1 MKKIKIGISQINNS
15 FSGAHYL
22 PYAAGLI
29 ESYFKNYSKDPDNF
43 QFLLPLY
50 KRIGIENAIKMY
62 ADADIVGFSL
72 YSWNEQLSLAIA
84 KTLKAYKKSIKI
96 IFGGPQV
103 PDNSE
108 SFLRKHKFIDYTVHG
123 EGERVFL
130 ELVESFTNK
139 NTKDVDGISWID
151 KREIFHNNPKPKRI
165 KGLEDIPSPYLT
177 GIFDKLLD
185 QNPDDEWLILWE
197 TNRGCPFKCTFCDWG
212 SATADKVNKFEMDR
226 LKAEIDWFS
235 EKKIEFI
242 FCCDA
247 NFGIMKRDV
256 EIAEYAA
263 HKKST
268 TGYPKALSVQNTKN
282 ATERA
287 YVTQKILADSGLNK
301 GVTLSMQSLDTL
313 TLENI
318 KRDNISLET
327 YEVLQKR
334 FTNHGVP
341 TYSDLILGLP
351 GETFD
356 SFTDG
361 VSQLIENGQHNRI
374 QFNNLSILPNSE
386 MGDAAYQ
393 KKFKMKT
400 VNTNILNMHG
410 CLGENDFGVPEKQ
423 QLVISTDSMPKEDWL
438 KTRAFSW
445 MTAFLHFNKILQIP
459 IIIYQHITGEDYKAI
474 INYFFNDVDKK
485 FKLIS
490 KIKKYFLDS
499 ALIIQKGG
507 PEYKFSKKWLSIWWP
522 HDEYMLIKLYED
534 DLIKEFYNESENL
547 LKERMIN
554 KDKRLSKFN
563 KLIRQS
569 CKINF
574 EMLKLPNRNKNL
586 NVELDYNI
594 LDFYKS
600 VLNGKL
606 VKLTKGSFN
615 YKIDRKREQWN
626 DDLDWAKKVV
636 WFANKK
642 GAYLFGSKALKK
654 YYSAHY

>member
-29 ESYFKNYSKDPDNF
+29 ESYFNKYSMNPEDYE
-43 QFLLPLY
+43 FLLPLY
-50 KRIGIENAIKMY
+50 RRISVENAIRMY
-62 ADADIVGFSL
+62 AGADIVGFSL

-84 KTLKAYKKSIKI
+84 KSLKAHNKSIKI

-108 SFLRKHKFIDYTVHG
+108 SFLRKYKFVDYTVHG
-123 EGERVFL
+123 EGEKVFL
-130 ELVESFTNK
+130 DLVESFTRK
-139 NTKDVDGISWID
+139 NTKDIEGISWID
-151 KREIFHNNPKPKRI
+151 KRENFHNNPKPKRI

-185 QNPDDEWLILWE
+185 QNPESEWLILWE

-247 NFGIMKRDV
+247 NFGIMKRDI
-256 EIAEYAA
+256 EIAEYAS
-263 HKKST
+263 KKKLT

-287 YVTQKILADSGLNK
+287 YETQKILADSGLNK
-301 GVTLSMQSLDTL
+301 GVTLSMQSLDGE

-351 GETFD
+351 GETFE

-361 VSQLIENGQHNRI
+361 ISQLIENGQHNRI

-386 MGDAAYQ
+386 MGDLMYQ
-393 KKFKMKT
+393 KKFGMKT

-410 CLGENDFGVPEKQ
+410 CLGEDDFGVPEKQ
-423 QLVISTDSMPKEDWL
+423 QLVISTDAMPKDDWL

-459 IIIYQHITGEDYKAI
+459 IIIYHHITGEDYKSI
-474 INYFFNDVDKK
+474 IGYFFNNTNKE
-485 FKLIS
+485 FELIS
-490 KIKKYFLDS
+490 KIKKYFLYS
-499 ALIIQKGG
+499 ASIIQRGG
-507 PEYKFSKKWLSIWWP
+507 PEYKFSKKWLNIWWP
-522 HDEYMLIKLYED
+522 QDEYMLIKLYENGS
-534 DLIKEFYNESENL
+534 IEEFYNESENL
-547 LKERMIN
+547 LKERMTN
-554 KDKRLSKFN
+554 KDKKLSKFN
-563 KLIRQS
+563 QLISQS

-574 EMLKLPNRNKNL
+574 EMLKLPNRFENL
-586 NVELDYNI
+586 NIKSDYNI
-594 LDFYKS
+594 LDFYES
-600 VLNGKL
+600 VLKGKL
-606 VKLTKGSFN
+606 VKLKKGTFN
-615 YKIDRKREQWN
+615 YKIDRKSEQWN
-626 DDLDWAKKVV
+626 NDLDWVKKVV

-642 GAYLFGSKALKK
+642 GAYLYGSKALKK